1 RRKGEGRRQLTFG
14 QPRNT
19 TTGAVVLIV
28 RMPAP
33 VVFRLPSPRRLCR
46 RDSCAVGTPSP
57 GPLRP
62 RNAVNRQILEP
73 FRSPLPQC
81 PPDAI
86 PAASGR
92 LLQAGRNDKDP
103 RRSER

>member
-1 RRKGEGRRQLTFG
+1 DPSAHLVFFFFEAEDGIRGR
-14 QPRNT
+14 NV
-19 TTGAVVLIV
+19 TGVQTCA
-28 RMPAP
+28 
-33 VVFRLPSPRRLCR
+33 LPISSPRRLCR

-73 FRSPLPQC
+73 FRSPWPQC